1 MIGVGTQDDL
11 NMANDFVADY
21 GTVSFPMVWD
31 PSFESW
37 RELGIFGQPAGMLA
51 TADGTLIGQWRGGIP
66 EDEVLAAVAE
76 L

>member
-11 NMANDFVADY
+11 DYANEFVATT

-31 PSFESW
+31 ATFESW
-37 RELGIFGQPAGMLA
+37 LQLGITGQPAGMLA

-66 EDEVLAAVAE
+66 EADVLDAIAA